1 MFVKLEGEVGLKWPF
16 NMEKHDKKF
25 VSDEIVIDK
34 IYWIRNQK
42 VMLDQDLAELYGIQ
56 TKRLNEQVKRNR
68 ERFPDDFM
76 FELTEEE
83 YLNLMSQFA
92 TSSWG
97 GRRNRPYAFTEHGVL
112 MLSSVLNSKRAI
124 EVNVQIMRV
133 YIKIR
138 EMLLANKDLFI
149 RVEQVEKNLVKH
161 DHNIEL
167 LFKYFGKFL
176 QQDDQPREKIG
187 YKLESEKK
195 AQTN

>member
-1 MFVKLEGEVGLKWPF
+1 MFVKLEGEVGLKWPL
-16 NMEKHDKKF
+16 NMEKHDEKF
-25 VSDEIVIDK
+25 ISDEVVIDK
-34 IYWIRNQK
+34 IYWVRNQK
-42 VMLDQDLAELYGIQ
+42 VMLDQYLAELYGIQ
-56 TKRLNEQVKRNR
+56 TRRLNEQVKRNR

-76 FELTEEE
+76 FELTEDE
-83 YLNLMSQFA
+83 YLNLMSQIA

-124 EVNVQIMRV
+124 KVNVQIMRV

-138 EMLLANKDLFI
+138 EMLLANKDLFT

-167 LFKYFGKFL
+167 LFNYFGKFL